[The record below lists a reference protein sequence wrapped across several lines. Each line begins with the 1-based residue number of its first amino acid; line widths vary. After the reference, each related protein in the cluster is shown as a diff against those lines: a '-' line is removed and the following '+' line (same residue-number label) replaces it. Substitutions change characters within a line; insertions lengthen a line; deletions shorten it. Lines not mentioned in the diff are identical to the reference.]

1 MDVGTVGLVV
11 VASQPSVLSG
21 LSCLGNG
28 AFGFSFTN
36 LTGARPFTATALPKR
51 GTSTTSSFTIKVS
64 LSSPAAAYAR
74 ESPRW
79 ALRRYR

>member
-11 VASQPSVLSG
+11 VASQPSVLSV

-28 AFGFSFTN
+28 AFGFGFTN

-51 GTSTTSSFTIKVS
+51 GAGAGYFISAVASSGIFSKS
-64 LSSPAAAYAR
+64 K
-74 ESPRW
+74 
-79 ALRRYR
+79 